1 MWFLL
6 RFIPTEIISLI
17 SFNIFIIGI
26 LAQLLIIVLQNFPYK
41 NIIQILSVIFIVFG
55 VYGFSS
61 SDVEKYWRAEAKK
74 TSERIAEL
82 EKTSGKITEKIV
94 TVYVDKV
101 KVVKGKSHEI
111 QKQIKT
117 NITEKSDNAC
127 KLSNTF
133 VWLHD
138 SAAKN
143 QLSEP
148 SSGIDETASDVKLST
163 ATETITQNYGKYYE
177 ISEQLKALQ
186 NWVLEQQKNYNQ
198 E

>member
-61 SDVEKYWRAEAKK
+61 SDVEKHWRAEAKK

-186 NWVLEQQKNYNQ
+186 DWVLEQQKNYNQ